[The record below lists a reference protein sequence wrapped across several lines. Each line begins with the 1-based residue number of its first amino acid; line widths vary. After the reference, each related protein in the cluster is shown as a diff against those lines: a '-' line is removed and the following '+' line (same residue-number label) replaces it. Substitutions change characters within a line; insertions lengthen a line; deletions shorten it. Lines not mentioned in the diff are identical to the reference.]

1 MGANLWQGSNK
12 GTKPLLDAAQFDRF
26 YQHTHLSVYRY
37 SMALNG
43 GDEKD
48 AEDIT
53 AEAYLRAWRTR
64 HQFSGD
70 DNDAIGWIITIA
82 RHIQIDRARYDRV
95 RADEVDLEEAVES
108 EDPQVEDLLL
118 SQEQIGLVL
127 EALQRLPEEQ
137 REMIVLRYVLDWP
150 VNQIA
155 LHLAISENNV
165 SVSLRRALQR
175 VREWMTHQV

>member
-82 RHIQIDRARYDRV
+82 RHIQVDKVRYDQA
-95 RADEVDLEEAVES
+95 RADEVNLEDAVES

-118 SQEQIGLVL
+118 IQEQIGLVL
-127 EALQRLPEEQ
+127 EALQRLPDNQ
-137 REMIVLRYVLDWP
+137 RDMIVLRYVLDWP
-150 VNQIA
+150 VYQIA
-155 LHLAISENNV
+155 RHLNISENNV

-175 VREWMTHQV
+175 VREWITAQI